1 MIQMSQVA
9 SLFTLFTHHAK
20 TFRDLVFSL
29 RNSLLKTGMFQ
40 HEHIA
45 EEQVVSVINFDV
57 HMKKDAEG
65 RRYIERI
72 TECLPRANQGDSV
85 EERAGF
91 TFHNVVEYR
100 DGAYVATGS
109 ISSGSMVDMRDQ
121 MTLQD
126 AERFEQFMKQH
137 WGDPHDN

>member
-1 MIQMSQVA
+1 M
-9 SLFTLFTHHAK
+9 
-20 TFRDLVFSL
+20 
-29 RNSLLKTGMFQ
+29 
-40 HEHIA
+40 
-45 EEQVVSVINFDV
+45 SVINFDV

-100 DGAYVATGS
+100 DGAYVATAP
-109 ISSGSMVDMRDQ
+109 ISSGSMVDMREQ
-121 MTLQD
+121 MTLKD
-126 AERFEQFMKQH
+126 AEKFEQFMKQH
-137 WGDPHDN
+137 WGDQNDN